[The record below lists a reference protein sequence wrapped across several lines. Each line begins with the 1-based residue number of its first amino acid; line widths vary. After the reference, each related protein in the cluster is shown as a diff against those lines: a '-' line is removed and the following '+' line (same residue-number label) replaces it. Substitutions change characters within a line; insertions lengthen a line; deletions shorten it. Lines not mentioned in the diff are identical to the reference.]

1 MSSIYFQ
8 KGVIKLKKVHLF
20 FVNVFMLTVVSLII
34 QFISINFNIYI
45 TNKIGAEG
53 IGLFHLILSLYTMAV
68 TFSSS
73 GISLTVT
80 RLVSEHLA
88 VHKDTS
94 VSFILK
100 RCFIYSAFFGIVAFV
115 VLFSKCDFLGE
126 KVLNDERTVMPLK
139 ILSFGLPFIAFSS
152 VLNGYFTAVRK
163 VSKSAFSQLFA
174 LVFKIIVTVSLLKSN
189 NISVLFIGIALGEL
203 CEFLIMLILYL
214 LEKRNYSV
222 ITKNN
227 VTGKMLKIALPV
239 ALSTYLR
246 TGLNSFKQIIIP
258 KGLVKSGQL
267 YKKAL
272 SDYGVI
278 NGMVFPI
285 IAFPM
290 NILYSCSNMLVPELS
305 ECVARGNKIQIKR
318 IVKKALKTT
327 VLFSVL
333 VFVFCFIFHKSIAS
347 LIYKNND
354 AGKFLLILCPII
366 LTMYVDAVADGML
379 KGLNQQLYSMKY
391 NILDSALSVILL
403 LFLLPRYGLYGYIA
417 VIYASEI
424 FNTTLSLMRLK
435 KVVF

>member
-1 MSSIYFQ
+1 M
-8 KGVIKLKKVHLF
+8 KKVHLF
-20 FVNVFMLTVVSLII
+20 FVNVFMLTVVSLTI
-34 QFISINFNIYI
+34 QFVSINFNVYI

-68 TFSSS
+68 TFSAS

-100 RCFIYSAFFGIVAFV
+100 RCFIYSAFFGIIAFL
-115 VLFSKCDFLGE
+115 VLFFKCEFLGL

-139 ILSFGLPFIAFSS
+139 ILSFSLPFVAFSS

-163 VSKSAFSQLFA
+163 VSKSALSQLFA
-174 LVFKIIVTVSLLKSN
+174 LIIKIFVTVYLLNTKSINVLFAGIVTS
-189 NISVLFIGIALGEL
+189 EM
-203 CEFLIMLILYL
+203 CEFLILCVLYL
-214 LEKRNYSV
+214 FEKKKFSV
-222 ITKNN
+222 VKKNK
-227 VTGKMLKIALPV
+227 VTEKMLKIALPV
-239 ALSTYLR
+239 AFSTYLR

-285 IAFPM
+285 ITFPM

-305 ECVARGNKIQIKR
+305 ECLARGNTLQIRR

-327 VLFSVL
+327 VLFSVPVFIFCL
-333 VFVFCFIFHKSIAS
+333 VFHESIAS

-366 LTMYVDAVADGML
+366 LTMYIDAVADGVL

-435 KVVF
+435 KVVFD

>member
-1 MSSIYFQ
+1 M
-8 KGVIKLKKVHLF
+8 KKVQLF

-34 QFISINFNIYI
+34 QFISINFNVYI

-53 IGLFHLILSLYTMAV
+53 TGLFHLILSLYTMAV
-68 TFSSS
+68 TFSTS
-73 GISLTVT
+73 GIALTVT

-88 VHKDTS
+88 VHKGTS

-100 RCFIYSAFFGIVAFV
+100 RCFIYSALFGLVAFV
-115 VLFSKCDFLGE
+115 VLFLKCDFLGE
-126 KVLNDERTVMPLK
+126 KVLGDSRTVMPLK

-174 LVFKIIVTVSLLKSN
+174 LILKIIVTVILLKSQ
-189 NISVLFIGIALGEL
+189 NINVLFVGIVFGEL
-203 CEFLIMLILYL
+203 CEFLLMLMLYL
-214 LEKRNYSV
+214 AEKRKLSV
-222 ITKNN
+222 VKKGK
-227 VTGKMLKIALPV
+227 VTEKMLKIALPV
-239 ALSTYLR
+239 AFSTYLR
-246 TGLNSFKQIIIP
+246 TGLNSYKQIIIP

-272 SDYGVI
+272 ADYGVI

-290 NILYSCSNMLVPELS
+290 NILYSCGNLLVPELS
-305 ECVARGNKIQIKR
+305 ECLARGNTVQIKR

-327 VLFSVL
+327 VLFSVP
-333 VFVFCFIFHKSIAS
+333 VFVFCLVFHDSIAT
-347 LIYKNND
+347 LLYHNEE
-354 AGKFLLILCPII
+354 AGKYLLILCPII
-366 LTMYVDAVADGML
+366 ITMYVDAVADGML
-379 KGLNQQLYSMKY
+379 KGLNQQMYSMKY

-403 LFLLPRYGLYGYIA
+403 LFLLPKYGLYGYIA

-424 FNTTLSLMRLK
+424 FNTTLSVMRLK
-435 KVVF
+435 KVVFD